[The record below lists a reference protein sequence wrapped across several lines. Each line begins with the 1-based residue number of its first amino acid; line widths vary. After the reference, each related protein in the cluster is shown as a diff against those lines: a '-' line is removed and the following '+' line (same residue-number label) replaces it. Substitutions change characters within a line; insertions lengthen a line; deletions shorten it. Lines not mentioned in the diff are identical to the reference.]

1 MIVRDPLVYATYY
14 YLHQAAGDSSARR
27 ADRFAAFAD
36 EVQRMAH
43 AIAGWLALSHPDV
56 PALDAWP
63 GDFPRDLQPLMPAQT
78 LHGRTNASAVLRAY
92 VLRNMLL
99 LRVVVARGGEHEQ
112 AVWQMLD
119 EALGPTPTAEAW
131 LDTVRYWCGV
141 APRLPEELEQTRTQP
156 IQAPFGV
163 LCLGHGPQ
171 AHVLVYPD
179 ARTESRANTFLSTL
193 APRLDWY
200 PVQARHHMDTY
211 TDYVASVA
219 RRQQHALDRVARSA
233 QTWMGGDQRR
243 DLLRSLAPLHGELD
257 SLEALHRDVSGD
269 LTATH
274 GAVRELRTLAADY
287 RLELMQS
294 GLWGAA
300 PMVWQAE
307 VAMITTLEEQVAADV
322 EHIETTLRRIEFLL
336 TTLQTRIAVQQ
347 SERARLFA
355 YVVVMLVAAMLL
367 VLVADADPLRLLL
380 RLGMLALLALAGW
393 GGWQFWQRRAQRHT
407 QDGESD

>member
-27 ADRFAAFAD
+27 ADRYAVFTD

-43 AIAGWLALSHPDV
+43 AIAGWLALPHPDV
-56 PALDAWP
+56 PALETWSGDAP
-63 GDFPRDLQPLMPAQT
+63 PDLQPLMQPQT
-78 LHGRTNASAVLRAY
+78 MNGRTNASAVLRAY
-92 VLRNMLL
+92 ALRNMLL
-99 LRVVVARGGEHEQ
+99 LRVIVARGGEHEQ
-112 AVWQMLD
+112 TVWQMLD
-119 EALGPTPTAEAW
+119 EALGPDPTAEAW

-141 APRLPEELEQTRTQP
+141 APRLPDELEQTRAQP

-163 LCLGHGPQ
+163 LCLGHGVQ

-179 ARTESRANTFLSTL
+179 ARTEGKANTFLSTL

-200 PVQARHHMDTY
+200 PVQARYHMDTY
-211 TDYVASVA
+211 TDYVARVA
-219 RRQQHALDRVARSA
+219 RRQQQALDRVARSA
-233 QTWMGGDQRR
+233 QVWTTGERR
-243 DLLRSLAPLHGELD
+243 DLLHSLAPLHGELN
-257 SLEALHRDVSGD
+257 SLETLHRDVTSD
-269 LTATH
+269 LAATH
-274 GAVRELRTLAADY
+274 GAVRELRSLAADY

-294 GLWGAA
+294 GLWSAA

-307 VAMITTLEEQVAADV
+307 VATIATLEDQIASDV

-347 SERARLFA
+347 GERARLFA
-355 YVVVMLVAAMLL
+355 YVLVLLVAAMLL

-380 RLGMLALLALAGW
+380 RLGVLLVVALLGW
-393 GGWQFWQRRAQRHT
+393 GGWQFWQRQAR
-407 QDGESD
+407 QDPPDGDSA